1 MSHISAG
8 TDNSLLTSHRI
19 NTHMHY
25 VSGTSEMEEIHV
37 SFTDGENVTLPC
49 NNARSDCTSTKW
61 NYYGEGYSEPEV
73 LISGGIKKNDI
84 ERHERLNL
92 GSDCSLNIY
101 KTTKEDYGIYNCW
114 KNVNGERPYTE
125 NVFLHFLHVSPPS
138 TQTEIRPGSS
148 VTLSCQLY
156 SHYGHTLC
164 FRGFKLIWVNESGV
178 DLQTDSRY
186 QISSSP
192 EHCNITLTT
201 TLLNEDNNREWRCQI
216 TEGTDV
222 KTSVSYTVK
231 YLADSKMSFGSL
243 LRVIIIIVEIAA
255 VTTPTVILLQI
266 ICERRAENKRRAETP
281 RRLSDTYYN
290 LE

>member
-1 MSHISAG
+1 MADKCHIY
-8 TDNSLLTSHRI
+8 LLGLIILCSPLT
-19 NTHMHY
+19 
-25 VSGTSEMEEIHV
+25 GTSEVEHHV
-37 SFTDGENVTLPC
+37 FFTDDENVTLPC
-49 NNARSDCTSTKW
+49 NNVRSDCTTTEW
-61 NYYGEGYSEPEV
+61 NYYGEGYSEPDK
-73 LISGGIKKNDI
+73 LFSRGIKKNDT

-101 KTTKEDYGIYNCW
+101 KTTKEDYGLYNCW
-114 KNVNGERPYTE
+114 KNVNGETPYTE
-125 NVFLHFLHVSPPS
+125 NVYLHFLHVSPPS

-156 SHYGHTLC
+156 SDDRNTLC
-164 FRGFKLIWVNESGV
+164 KKGFNLVWVNESGV
-178 DLQTDSRY
+178 NLQTDSRY

-192 EHCNITLTT
+192 EHCYITLTT

-216 TEGTDV
+216 TKGTEI

-231 YLADSKMSFGSL
+231 YLDSKTSIGLL

-266 ICERRAENKRRAETP
+266 IRERRAESKRRAETP
-281 RRLSDTYYN
+281 RRLSETYYN